1 MDIQYGFGSVHQVKV
16 YDQGHFLGFLSLTV
30 EQPKP
35 KENVDWV
42 GQIRGSDYLVW
53 GLNHKKVRLEFP
65 QGENVDV
72 VVRSGGRVVPVNY

>member
-1 MDIQYGFGSVHQVKV
+1 MHIQYGFGSVHQVKV

-35 KENVDWV
+35 LENVDWA

-53 GLNHKKVRLEFP
+53 GLNYKKVRFEFS
-65 QGENVDV
+65 QGDTVYV
-72 VVRSGGRVVPVNY
+72 VVRSGGRAVPVNQ